1 MAEAAHMVPLPSV
14 GGIRAKVFSFALLGH
29 VFAASA
35 AMPDCAVDGD
45 VPVTRHVVAVQSDDP
60 TSPLRNLRTG
70 ILLTDTGIVLTVLN
84 PSLAE
89 PTVNGAD
96 LLATDI
102 SQLTVKVF
110 SNDLGADDAVTG
122 VVFGNDWRRNLV
134 VIKLAQ
140 ADVAK
145 LAVEPL
151 ALVGFTGGA
160 TSDVCIVGFK
170 ETEPDTYTALATD
183 GIPRMPGTKIL
194 WTMDLRTATS
204 QTGGA
209 VIDPADGSLLGII
222 VGQRGDTTDYL
233 PIEFADTLLSQV
245 FIARIMRDMD
255 SLMATKEVV
264 QSGVGWTYQILTLP
278 DAVENPEDLQIRFF
292 LQRYSTDLQIS
303 AVNVSTQLWGTDEN
317 GDTDISVKP
326 PEDYKPAPL
335 QLENQNF
342 IRYSAADMIAFAR
355 NQGFKSIERIRVSL
369 IPKFTGPAS
378 AAANAANRRTVFE
391 LPISIIL
398 PEVP

>member
-35 AMPDCAVDGD
+35 AMPDCAVVGV

-110 SNDLGADDAVTG
+110 SNDLGAGDAVTG

-222 VGQRGDTTDYL
+222 VGRWRHHRL
-233 PIEFADTLLSQV
+233 PAD
-245 FIARIMRDMD
+245 
-255 SLMATKEVV
+255 
-264 QSGVGWTYQILTLP
+264 
-278 DAVENPEDLQIRFF
+278 
-292 LQRYSTDLQIS
+292 
-303 AVNVSTQLWGTDEN
+303 
-317 GDTDISVKP
+317 
-326 PEDYKPAPL
+326 
-335 QLENQNF
+335 
-342 IRYSAADMIAFAR
+342 
-355 NQGFKSIERIRVSL
+355 RIRRH
-369 IPKFTGPAS
+369 PAVAGLHRADHARHGQS
-378 AAANAANRRTVFE
+378 DGHQGSGAIRSRLDLSDPDPAR
-391 LPISIIL
+391 
-398 PEVP
+398 